1 MKKTMIWSTIL
12 IASALTL
19 SAQDASQSD
28 PYQGVSNP
36 PPDNQITTEPVHQ
49 SKPSAGKPAA
59 QAASDQQTQETTAPD
74 AAASDRQPAQEAPAS
89 DASASAPSPTT
100 AAEGANAGNDDGI
113 VQVAPEPAKAAEPAL
128 DKRSAAPDPDGDI
141 VHPAEPGPGELG
153 EGTTIRVKLLDRLST
168 AVTEKGQTFRTK
180 VAYDVVRGGEVL
192 IPAGAE
198 IDGKVV
204 ESSSG
209 HMGTSGTLR
218 LKPET
223 LILADGT
230 RYQLRAVT
238 SNTRGSKTNVGSEGE
253 IKPDSRVKRDSIEYG
268 GAVGAG
274 VTTGAVVAGP
284 AGALAGGLIG
294 AGVVTAHLLI
304 SHPQAVLEPDTVLEF
319 TLSETLSLSRA
330 DYNQN

>member
-1 MKKTMIWSTIL
+1 MKRTIIL
-12 IASALTL
+12 GAIVIASAFTL
-19 SAQDASQSD
+19 GAQDASQSD

-36 PPDNQITTEPVHQ
+36 PDDNQVVTAPVHQ
-49 SKPSAGKPAA
+49 SKPSAGKPTAA
-59 QAASDQQTQETTAPD
+59 ASADDQQQQEAPAAAPASDQQQPEATAPD
-74 AAASDRQPAQEAPAS
+74 AAAPATSPADAPESAPAG
-89 DASASAPSPTT
+89 T
-100 AAEGANAGNDDGI
+100 DDGI
-113 VQVAPEPAKAAEPAL
+113 VQVAPEPAKTAQPAL
-128 DKRSAAPDPDGDI
+128 ENRATASDPDGDI

-153 EGTTIRVKLLDRLST
+153 VGTTIRVKLLDRLST
-168 AVTEKGQTFRTK
+168 AMTEKGESFRTK
-180 VAYDVVRGGEVL
+180 VASDVVRDGEVL

-204 ESSSG
+204 DVSSG
-209 HMGTSGTLR
+209 RLGSSGTLR

-253 IKPDSRVKRDSIEYG
+253 IKPNSRVKRDSIEYG

-274 VTTGAVVAGP
+274 VATGAVVAGP
-284 AGALAGGLIG
+284 AGALTGGLIG

-319 TLSETLSLSRA
+319 TLSETLSLNRA